1 MGQLEQQRLVG
12 SPLWR
17 LEVQEQGVG
26 RVGFFRGLSP
36 PLVDGPS
43 VSSCGLPS
51 ASAFPLVRTLVTL
64 AEVPP

>member
-1 MGQLEQQRLVG
+1 MWAGLV
-12 SPLWR
+12 SS
-17 LEVQEQGVG
+17 EA
-26 RVGFFRGLSP
+26 SP

-51 ASAFPLVRTLVTL
+51 ASTFPLLVRTVVTL